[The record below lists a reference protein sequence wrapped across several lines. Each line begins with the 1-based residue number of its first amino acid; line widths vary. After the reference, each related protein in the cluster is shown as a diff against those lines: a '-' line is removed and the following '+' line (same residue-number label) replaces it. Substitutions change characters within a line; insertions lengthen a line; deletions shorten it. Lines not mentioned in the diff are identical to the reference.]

1 MAKKRLSDLLREEAQ
16 GSDASDT
23 SNDVSNDTSNDTSSN
38 GEPEVETN
46 AAIATVDTTAVDV
59 DDEQSTDA
67 TDATDHDAESEDAD
81 ADDHAKRSSRT
92 TKAELNEIVTDLESK
107 LDAARE
113 TETAL
118 NQQVQNLETDLQEQ
132 SVFVKQLQ
140 AKLEPAQQQI
150 QELQAELKQQQKL
163 TDQLQAELKQT
174 QQLKQELA
182 EAKQTILQLTEVNQ
196 NLQAAAASAASA
208 PVPARST
215 PAQSG
220 AAIVPRRGP
229 FQRPIGASASL
240 AAQPESVPEL
250 EDTNPARPAASHGI
264 SPQSYYHPEPK
275 RLRRQSVVPAK
286 SSQNSMLSDD
296 DIGWVD

>member
-16 GSDASDT
+16 GSD
-23 SNDVSNDTSNDTSSN
+23 SNDISNDTSNDASSN
-38 GEPEVETN
+38 EESEVETN

-59 DDEQSTDA
+59 DDDQSTDA
-67 TDATDHDAESEDAD
+67 ADATDQDVELEDAD

-92 TKAELNEIVTDLESK
+92 TKAELNEIITDLEAK

-113 TETAL
+113 TESTL
-118 NQQVQNLETDLQEQ
+118 NQQVQNLEADLQEQ
-132 SVFVKQLQ
+132 SVLVKQLQ
-140 AKLEPAQQQI
+140 AKLEPTQQQI
-150 QELQAELKQQQKL
+150 QELQAELKQQQTL
-163 TDQLQAELKQT
+163 TNQLQTELKQT

-196 NLQAAAASAASA
+196 NLQSSAAAAAAV

-215 PAQSG
+215 PARPG

-229 FQRPIGASASL
+229 IQRPIGASASL

-264 SPQSYYHPEPK
+264 NPQSYYHPEPK
-275 RLRRQSVVPAK
+275 RLRRQSIVPAK

>member
-16 GSDASDT
+16 GSDA
-23 SNDVSNDTSNDTSSN
+23 NDTSNDASNDASSN
-38 GEPEVETN
+38 GEPEIETN

-59 DDEQSTDA
+59 DEEQPADTAEANDS
-67 TDATDHDAESEDAD
+67 ESEDAD

-113 TETAL
+113 TEASL

-132 SVFVKQLQ
+132 SVRVKQLQ

-163 TDQLQAELKQT
+163 TDQLQSELKQT

-196 NLQAAAASAASA
+196 NLQAAAASTAA

-215 PAQSG
+215 SARPG

-229 FQRPIGASASL
+229 IQRPIGASAAL

-264 SPQSYYHPEPK
+264 NPQSYYHPEPK
-275 RLRRQSVVPAK
+275 RLRRQSIVPAK